1 MSEESSVPDYES
13 PQEADEQARQKSSAD
28 QNLQLI
34 LQLVDPAAQ
43 PSTVSQYKW
52 RSSGI
57 HQHLRDISDQA
68 YNPRGTP
75 AIAML
80 TVPR

>member
-28 QNLQLI
+28 QK
-34 LQLVDPAAQ
+34 VDPAAQ